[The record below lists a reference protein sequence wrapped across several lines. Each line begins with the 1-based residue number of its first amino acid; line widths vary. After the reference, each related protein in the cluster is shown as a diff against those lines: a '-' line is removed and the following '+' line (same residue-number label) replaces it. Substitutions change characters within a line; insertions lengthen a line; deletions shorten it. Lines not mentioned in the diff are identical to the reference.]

1 VRSYRKESD
10 LAEGVLGIG
19 LLIFLAHFFTALF
32 QRTHIPDVLLL
43 TLLGITLGPVTHVV
57 KPEDLGRVGGLMSTM
72 ALVIILFES
81 GISLKPA
88 VFMKALRPTVR
99 LTLTTFFVT
108 LAAGFVVA
116 KYVLG
121 TSSMMGL
128 MTGCIMAGTSA
139 AVVIAL
145 VKSLKFSEPL
155 STVLVMESAL
165 GDVLMIVLLIGLM
178 EGAVSGEVH
187 VGRIVGSV
195 FASLL
200 SAGLVGVVG
209 GLAWLLV
216 LNEVRQFPNTAF
228 TTLAYVMIL
237 YGISDVLGFSGGIS
251 ALAFGATLINYDM
264 LPLARFR
271 IFQQRRLG
279 RIDQTDVSFFN
290 EILFLLKT
298 FFFVYLGVSIR
309 FEDWQLALYA
319 LGFTLSIYL
328 SRLLLV
334 RLTVFGEN
342 ASWLDLAMTSVMVPK
357 GLVSAV
363 LASMPVDRNLPG
375 ATLVREFTYTVVLI
389 SILLTAV
396 LIPLMQRNPL
406 RSFYR
411 WFFEGR
417 ERTDPA
423 PPELPGHPYS
433 SPH

>member
-1 VRSYRKESD
+1 M
-10 LAEGVLGIG
+10 
-19 LLIFLAHFFTALF
+19 IFLAHFFTALF

-43 TLLGITLGPVTHVV
+43 TLLGLLLGPITHVIA
-57 KPEDLGRVGGLMSTM
+57 PEDLGHVGGLMSTM

-81 GISLKPA
+81 GISLKPD
-88 VFMKALRPTVR
+88 VFMRALRPTVK
-99 LTLTTFFVT
+99 LTLSTFFVT
-108 LAAGFVVA
+108 AVAGFVVG

-121 TSSMMGL
+121 TSTMMAL
-128 MTGCIMAGTSA
+128 MTGCILAGTSA

-145 VKSLKFSEPL
+145 VKSLKFGEPL

-178 EGAVSGEVH
+178 QGAVSGEVH
-187 VGRIVGSV
+187 AGRIVGSV

-200 SAGLVGVVG
+200 SAGLIGVVG

-237 YGISDVLGFSGGIS
+237 YGVSDLLGFSGGIA
-251 ALAFGATLINYDM
+251 ALAFGATLINYEL
-264 LPLARFR
+264 LPLARFE
-271 IFQQRRLG
+271 IFQQRKLG

-309 FEDWQLALYA
+309 FEDWQMALYA
-319 LGFTLSIYL
+319 LAFTLSIYL
-328 SRLLLV
+328 ARLLLV
-334 RLTVFGEN
+334 RLTVYQEN
-342 ASWLDLAMTSVMVPK
+342 AGWLDLGMASVMVPK

-363 LASMPVDRNLPG
+363 LASMPVERNLPG
-375 ATLVREFTYTVVLI
+375 ATLVREFTYMVVLI

-396 LIPLMQRNPL
+396 LIPLMQRSPVRN
-406 RSFYR
+406 FYH

-417 ERTDPA
+417 ERVPATDP
-423 PPELPGHPYS
+423 ETVEHRFS

>member
-1 VRSYRKESD
+1 M
-10 LAEGVLGIG
+10 AEGVLGIG

-43 TLLGITLGPVTHVV
+43 TLLGITLGPLTHII
-57 KPEDLGRVGGLMSTM
+57 KPEDLGRVGGVMSTM

-81 GISLKPA
+81 GISLKPV
-88 VFMKALRPTVR
+88 VFMKALRPTVK
-99 LTLTTFFVT
+99 LTLSTFFVT
-108 LAAGFVVA
+108 AAAGYIVA
-116 KYVLG
+116 RYVLG
-121 TSSMMGL
+121 TSSMVGL
-128 MTGCIMAGTSA
+128 MTGCILAGTSA

-145 VKSLKFSEPL
+145 VKSLKIVEPI

-165 GDVLMIVLLIGLM
+165 GDVLMIVLLIGLIQ
-178 EGAVSGEVH
+178 GAVSGEVH
-187 VGRIVGSV
+187 AGRIVGSV

-200 SAGLVGVVG
+200 SAGLIGVLG

-251 ALAFGATLINYDM
+251 ALAFGATLINYDL
-264 LPLARFR
+264 LPLTRFE
-271 IFQQRRLG
+271 IFQQRKLG

-319 LGFTLSIYL
+319 LAFTLSIYL
-328 SRLLLV
+328 ARLLLV
-334 RLTVFGEN
+334 RFTIYQEN
-342 ASWLDLAMTSVMVPK
+342 ASWLDLSMTTVMVPK

-363 LASMPVDRNLPG
+363 LASMPVEQNLPG
-375 ATLVREFTYTVVLI
+375 ATLVREFTYMVVFI

-396 LIPLMQRNPL
+396 LLPLMQRSPVRN
-406 RSFYR
+406 FYY

-417 ERTDPA
+417 ERVEPPA
-423 PPELPGHPYS
+423 GEPQPEASGFS
-433 SPH
+433 TPH